1 MEFEKVLSES
11 LRRYKLKYKGTRP
24 DYEIHDTNPYV
35 LSIDDQYDVDG
46 NGLSILGINLNYY
59 SGDLKKL
66 INDINDNDNKNGFRG
81 FEMKTKVRKFLNK
94 EKDISAWEIEER
106 KRRYSV
112 LMQQFPYMAKFIR
125 RYKVQGPKGS
135 GILDQ
140 KRKIVK

>member
-1 MEFEKVLSES
+1 
-11 LRRYKLKYKGTRP
+11 
-24 DYEIHDTNPYV
+24 
-35 LSIDDQYDVDG
+35 
-46 NGLSILGINLNYY
+46 
-59 SGDLKKL
+59 
-66 INDINDNDNKNGFRG
+66 
-81 FEMKTKVRKFLNK
+81 MKTKVRKFLNK